1 MTLPNL
7 AALAH
12 PTKAAAVTHTRTGG
26 PEPAAVS
33 APVVFEDTPK
43 QSFGV
48 SAADS
53 LPDIGAPWKNR

>member
-1 MTLPNL
+1 MTFPNL

-12 PTKAAAVTHTRTGG
+12 PIEATAASHTRTGG
-26 PEPAAVS
+26 DPAL
-33 APVVFEDTPK
+33 VVFEDTPK

-53 LPDIGAPWKNR
+53 LPDIGAP